1 MTLSWNVLACYGLG
15 KKIPEQGIVSLV
27 MVHLRPMREKWIKD
41 HGSGEVEKYIMENGH
56 HGARKLFESPDISK
70 EMWFKAALRREF
82 KSHWWWRAPE
92 KRREKCYNVVNASNT
107 RYSASTW
114 GPQPI
119 MGMPDDLLKS
129 DVHGLYETLDDAH
142 PDALGCRVVE
152 RQWSD
157 KWSREK
163 DAAMRSR
170 FASHTWLGT
179 HAIQQAKWY
188 QDIHEGRYFL
198 FFKMN
203 DHLKTKIQNRV
214 GYMDP
219 AVKPSR
225 QFCPEIISEQW
236 ENLWLRRFRGKVHTT
251 VSDFNKNV
259 KTCDIMGFF
268 PEQQCASDLLT
279 IDGQGL
285 NHSPGKEVM
294 HIDDMFLKE

>member
-1 MTLSWNVLACYGLG
+1 MSFSWSELACHGLM
-15 KKIPEQGIVSLV
+15 KKINEKELV
-27 MVHLRPMREKWIKD
+27 ALIMIHLRPMREKWIKD
-41 HGSGEVEKYIMENGH
+41 HGSGEVEKYVMENEI
-56 HGARKLFESPDISK
+56 HGTRKLFESPYISK
-70 EMWFKAALRREF
+70 EMWCKAALRKEF
-82 KSHWWWRAPE
+82 KAQWWWRAPE
-92 KRREKCYNVVNASNT
+92 KRRENCYNIVNASNT

-119 MGMPDDLLKS
+119 SGMPDELLKN

-142 PDALGCRVVE
+142 PDAVGRRAVE

-179 HAIQQAKWY
+179 LSIQQATWY

-203 DHLKTKIQNRV
+203 ERLKSMIQKRV
-214 GYMDP
+214 GYVDE
-219 AVKPSR
+219 R
-225 QFCPEIISEQW
+225 YCPEISCGRW
-236 ENLWLRRFRGKVHTT
+236 N
-251 VSDFNKNV
+251 DDAKNV
-259 KTCDIMGFF
+259 RACDITGFGY
-268 PEQQCASDLLT
+268 EQQGASDLLT
-279 IDGQGL
+279 IDGPGI

-294 HIDDMFLKE
+294 HIDDMFLR

>member
-1 MTLSWNVLACYGLG
+1 
-15 KKIPEQGIVSLV
+15 V
-27 MVHLRPMREKWIKD
+27 MVHLRPMREKWVKD
-41 HGSGEVEKYIMENGH
+41 HGTGKVEKYVMDNEI
-56 HGARKLFESPDISK
+56 HGSRKLFESPYISK
-70 EMWFKAALRREF
+70 EMWCKAALRREF
-82 KSHWWWRAPE
+82 KAQWWWRAPE

-119 MGMPDDLLKS
+119 SGMPDELLKN
-129 DVHGLYETLDDAH
+129 DVHGLYETLDDSH
-142 PDALGCRVVE
+142 PDAVGRLAVE

-179 HAIQQAKWY
+179 LSIQQAKWY

-203 DHLKTKIQNRV
+203 EHLKSMIQRRRIHWSNSEGTSWV
-214 GYMDP
+214 LHQAAAH
-219 AVKPSR
+219 AVAPS
-225 QFCPEIISEQW
+225 FSPEIAWDATERARGARGIS
-236 ENLWLRRFRGKVHTT
+236 
-251 VSDFNKNV
+251 
-259 KTCDIMGFF
+259 DIMGFGS
-268 PEQQCASDLLT
+268 ESSCASDLLI
-279 IDGQGL
+279 IDGPGL

-294 HIDDMFLKE
+294 HIDDMFQ